1 MSGITKPALLVMA
14 FAPADSEIGNH
25 SRSYLDSLWRACRSL
40 GMIEPIPGAP
50 APADHIDFGAAHSTA
65 FDFKL
70 LAAARRTGD
79 ASLYSAFAFAEHDVV
94 GVVAL
99 LAPNDTTTGLT
110 QWSDLDAEW
119 SGAVQAVGL
128 PPRPWGM
135 LGEFRVFEALYGRG
149 FGRRERALCDLVHRH
164 APRAGS
170 ESWWTGFDRTE
181 QGFDVWRS
189 VDTDGPEEGP
199 TDLYVLAPARQE
211 VALDEWAW
219 AVEGRHG
226 LMPLARYL
234 LQLSKI
240 RHQARHYEAS
250 GASYAQIEESDERTA
265 ALLRELKSATRRPVR
280 LERVLKASTLVD
292 EAQFGPQGLLWTI
305 TRQRQLSGSLSTAV
319 ANMRLHTPG
328 VRRRGAG
335 VSWTVTDLAEAE
347 WTIKQVEE
355 DRLHLEAVRERADGV
370 RAAVSVLVERELSAH
385 RGWLTLVQ
393 TSILGSVLTAL
404 AAVQAM
410 SYEVPI
416 RTALQSP
423 VIAAVAA
430 LALALPLAMLRWA
443 GVAPATPR
451 YRWLDS
457 GAAGLLGA
465 ALGWLVVTAWG
476 TSGGGAPPAAAW
488 TLSGAFVA
496 GLSTFLATH
505 RLTRPR

>member
-1 MSGITKPALLVMA
+1 MNRITKPALLVMV
-14 FAPADSEIGNH
+14 FAPADSEIDNH
-25 SRSYLDSLWRACRSL
+25 SRSYLQSLWGACRSL
-40 GMIEPIPGAP
+40 GMVEPIPGIP
-50 APADHIDFGAAHSTA
+50 APADHIDFGAALSTTSE
-65 FDFKL
+65 FKV
-70 LAAARRTGD
+70 LAAARRPAD

-99 LAPNDTTTGLT
+99 LAPNDTTADLT

-119 SGAVQAVGL
+119 NGAVEAMDL
-128 PPRPWGM
+128 PPRPRGV
-135 LGEFRVFEALYGRG
+135 LGEFRVFEALYGRA
-149 FGRRERALCDLVHRH
+149 FVRRERAMCDLVRRH
-164 APRAGS
+164 APRTGS

-181 QGFDVWRS
+181 HGFDVWRS
-189 VDTDGPEEGP
+189 TDADGPGGA
-199 TDLYVLAPARQE
+199 TDLYVLAPVRQE
-211 VALDEWAW
+211 AALDEWAW

-240 RHQARHYEAS
+240 RYQAQLYEAS
-250 GASYAQIEESDERTA
+250 GASHAQIDESDERTA

-328 VRRRGAG
+328 VRRRGTG
-335 VSWTVTDLAEAE
+335 LSWTATDLAEAE
-347 WTIKQVEE
+347 WIIKQVEE
-355 DRLHLEAVRERADGV
+355 DRLHLEAVRERAEGA
-370 RAAVSVLVERELSAH
+370 RAAVSVLVERELAVH

-410 SYEVPI
+410 SYELPI
-416 RTALQSP
+416 RAVLQSP

-457 GAAGLLGA
+457 CAAGLLGA
-465 ALGWLVVTAWG
+465 ALGWLVVTAWA
-476 TSGGGAPPAAAW
+476 TRGGAAPPAAAW
-488 TLSGAFVA
+488 TLSGAFTA
-496 GLSTFLATH
+496 GLITFLATH
-505 RLTRPR
+505 FLTRPR